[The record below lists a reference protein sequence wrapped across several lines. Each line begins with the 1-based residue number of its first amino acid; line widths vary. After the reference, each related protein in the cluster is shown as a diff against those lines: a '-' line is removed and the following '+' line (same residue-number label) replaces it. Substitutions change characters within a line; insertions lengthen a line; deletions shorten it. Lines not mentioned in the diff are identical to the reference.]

1 MVSII
6 ISPKIPINNGLSIS
20 CVIILIV
27 HSNTLAT
34 NSLPL
39 SSDQT
44 VSRCFNNKFRL
55 FSGKSFSSVRLFRL
69 LTSSDVG

>member
-1 MVSII
+1 MVSI
-6 ISPKIPINNGLSIS
+6 KIPSTIINNVISII
-20 CVIILIV
+20 CVIILLV